1 MRLTGGSFNER
12 PAFFM
17 GTTLCLLLLQ
27 VLDCRLV
34 VS

>member
-17 GTTLCLLLLQ
+17 GTSLFLLLLQ
-27 VLDCRLV
+27 VLDCRMV